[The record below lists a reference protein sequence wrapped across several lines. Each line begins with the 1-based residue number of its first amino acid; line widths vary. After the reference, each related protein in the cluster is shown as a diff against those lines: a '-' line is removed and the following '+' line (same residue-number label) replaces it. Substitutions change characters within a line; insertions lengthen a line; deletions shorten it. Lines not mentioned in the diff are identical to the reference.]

1 MMLLHSE
8 VDNVTAHWS
17 LAQIQMLKTQ
27 LNLTD
32 DSLCGRLLAAGKV
45 RSEYIVQDQ
54 LHYGAIQNTKS
65 RAR

>member
-1 MMLLHSE
+1 MLLHSE
-8 VDNVTAHWS
+8 VNNVKAHWS
-17 LAQIQMLKTQ
+17 LSQIQMLKTQ
-27 LNLTD
+27 LNLPN

-45 RSEYIVQDQ
+45 RGEDIVQDQ